1 MMILIPA
8 ALLKAFDASDIV
20 EKLCSENE
28 TENSVALDAK
38 YCDEIRES
46 LKTNVCD
53 ALKEIDGEE
62 PKAKMSIE
70 DLKEKYGANFIEDLR
85 KTVRQNVRD
94 ALESE
99 DIVLDSKELKV
110 VENRYM

>member
-1 MMILIPA
+1 M
-8 ALLKAFDASDIV
+8 
-20 EKLCSENE
+20 
-28 TENSVALDAK
+28 
-38 YCDEIRES
+38 
-46 LKTNVCD
+46 CD

-70 DLKEKYGANFIEDLR
+70 DMKEKYGANFIEDLR